1 MNLKIYRYIIF
12 SFFLLPCMTYA
23 QPKEPSPNYKYVLR
37 IQRGIEAEVGF
48 YLDEPK
54 TGDLKKV
61 HHESTNYLQLSEV
74 YPNHKALTRR
84 SEKIKKAVADLQ
96 RKRYNPNI
104 YKDKMS
110 NIRYHFFYIDE
121 FSND

>member
-1 MNLKIYRYIIF
+1 MNRKLHRIIIF
-12 SFFLLPCMTYA
+12 LFIMISCIIYA
-23 QPKEPSPNYKYVLR
+23 QPAEPSSSYKYVLR

-84 SEKIKKAVADLQ
+84 SEKIKKAVA
-96 RKRYNPNI
+96 
-104 YKDKMS
+104 
-110 NIRYHFFYIDE
+110 E
-121 FSND
+121 

>member
-1 MNLKIYRYIIF
+1 VNRKLHRIIIF
-12 SFFLLPCMTYA
+12 LFILISGIIYA
-23 QPKEPSPNYKYVLR
+23 QPAEPSSNYKYVLR

-61 HHESTNYLQLSEV
+61 HLESTNYLQLSEL
-74 YPNHKALTRR
+74 YPNHKALPRR
-84 SEKIKKAVADLQ
+84 SEKIKKAVAVLQ

-104 YKDKMS
+104 SKDKIS

>member
-1 MNLKIYRYIIF
+1 MNRKLHRIIIF
-12 SFFLLPCMTYA
+12 LFIMISGIIYA
-23 QPKEPSPNYKYVLR
+23 QPAEPSSNYKYVLR

-84 SEKIKKAVADLQ
+84 SEKIKKTVADLQ

-104 YKDKMS
+104 SKDKMS

>member
-12 SFFLLPCMTYA
+12 SFFLLPCMTHA

-104 YKDKMS
+104 SKDKIS

>member
-1 MNLKIYRYIIF
+1 MISVII
-12 SFFLLPCMTYA
+12 YA
-23 QPKEPSPNYKYVLR
+23 QPAEPSSNYKYVLR

-61 HHESTNYLQLSEV
+61 HHESINYLQLSEV

-104 YKDKMS
+104 SKDKIS

>member
-12 SFFLLPCMTYA
+12 SFFLLPCMTHA

>member
-1 MNLKIYRYIIF
+1 MNFKIYRYIIF

-61 HHESTNYLQLSEV
+61 HNESTNYLQLSEV

-96 RKRYNPNI
+96 QKRYNPNI
-104 YKDKMS
+104 SKDKMS
-110 NIRYHFFYIDE
+110 NIKYHFFYIDE

>member
-1 MNLKIYRYIIF
+1 MNFNLHRIIIF
-12 SFFLLPCMTYA
+12 LFIIISGIIYA
-23 QPKEPSPNYKYVLR
+23 QPAEPSSNYKYVLR

-74 YPNHKALTRR
+74 Y
-84 SEKIKKAVADLQ
+84 
-96 RKRYNPNI
+96 RY
-104 YKDKMS
+104 YGT
-110 NIRYHFFYIDE
+110 ID
-121 FSND
+121 SS

>member
-1 MNLKIYRYIIF
+1 MNFKLHRYIIF
-12 SFFLLPCMTYA
+12 LFILISGIIHA
-23 QPKEPSPNYKYVLR
+23 QPKEPSSNYKYVLR
-37 IQRGIEAEVGF
+37 IQRDIEAEVGF

-61 HHESTNYLQLSEV
+61 HHESTNYLLLSEV
-74 YPNHKALTRR
+74 YPNHKALSRR
-84 SEKIKKAVADLQ
+84 SEKIKKAVSELQ
-96 RKRYNPNI
+96 QKKYNPNI
-104 YKDKMS
+104 QKDKKS